1 MEPHIH
7 FLLKDEAGEYKAHV
21 AGIKLSLFLFVL
33 SALVLVWSNLDTGTG
48 FGLLMARTL
57 SLIWVIS
64 CVCTLLFYYSLSRR
78 SLRYAAKYLRRLTVV
93 DDESLSKLLSSI
105 DYRSDEADFFRK
117 SLRSKIT

>member
-48 FGLLMARTL
+48 LCVMLLNIL
-57 SLIWVIS
+57 E
-64 CVCTLLFYYSLSRR
+64 
-78 SLRYAAKYLRRLTVV
+78 
-93 DDESLSKLLSSI
+93 D
-105 DYRSDEADFFRK
+105 
-117 SLRSKIT
+117 